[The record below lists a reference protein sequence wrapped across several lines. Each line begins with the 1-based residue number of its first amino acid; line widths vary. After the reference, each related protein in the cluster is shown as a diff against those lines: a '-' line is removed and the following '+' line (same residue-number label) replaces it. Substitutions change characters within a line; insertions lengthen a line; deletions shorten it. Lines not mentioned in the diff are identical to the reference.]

1 MQVSLNTL
9 NNIGF
14 QGKTKIIKQHMPN
27 CHCRQ
32 CELDAYVGRSQS
44 ANEVNSKSFIE
55 TMKAQMRLNA
65 KIRMAKQDAK
75 EAYQLAQEAKIEA
88 AKVYSMAD
96 WNSWFASGQIEVAKK
111 MRDEVK
117 EVYSKGEEN
126 GFEDY
131 TDEKTKMEIK
141 FKKDE
146 DGKVTSIDEISHGK
160 LYRRTEFSKN
170 GDRKRVLITMP
181 EPYNDVSSIYDFQ
194 HSYITV
200 KNGYKKSENG
210 IETSNSIIKTYG
222 EDSVIYLDLDCQ
234 ADEYSSK
241 AAQKYSFKNNKLV
254 SYKENVHDW
263 EGIDIVYKDVI
274 YNTTIAK
281 SFKFDENGALAE
293 YEAGIS
299 SSNTKER
306 ESEVVKYSNGEVDEV
321 VIDGEDFFTFKNGE
335 MVKTERILKSYE
347 FMKDAHEILEFQD
360 GKLSSHSFYVV

>member
-14 QGKTKIIKQHMPN
+14 QGKTKIIKQHMPY
-27 CHCRQ
+27 CHCHQ
-32 CELDAYVGRSQS
+32 CELDAYVGGSQS

-65 KIRMAKQDAK
+65 KIRMVKQDAK
-75 EAYQLAQEAKIEA
+75 KAYQLAQEAKIEA

-96 WNSWFASGQIEVAKK
+96 WNSWFASGQIEIAKK

-170 GDRKRVLITMP
+170 GDILITMP

-194 HSYITV
+194 HSC
-200 KNGYKKSENG
+200 S
-210 IETSNSIIKTYG
+210 
-222 EDSVIYLDLDCQ
+222 
-234 ADEYSSK
+234 
-241 AAQKYSFKNNKLV
+241 
-254 SYKENVHDW
+254 
-263 EGIDIVYKDVI
+263 
-274 YNTTIAK
+274 
-281 SFKFDENGALAE
+281 
-293 YEAGIS
+293 
-299 SSNTKER
+299 
-306 ESEVVKYSNGEVDEV
+306 
-321 VIDGEDFFTFKNGE
+321 
-335 MVKTERILKSYE
+335 
-347 FMKDAHEILEFQD
+347 
-360 GKLSSHSFYVV
+360 